1 MNFRTSSLALLFL
14 IIVVLLLPQ
23 KSNAQVPLTEAE
35 YNTLFPYRYGTEQGP
50 NGGYVFNP
58 EKDFYKYS
66 SLLEA
71 VNRMK
76 NIKVYMERREGTNL
90 YKVTRED
97 KTTGVKKLI
106 RTDAG
111 FDDSWNI
118 QKPIISKEVDYADFL
133 SEGTTETRKRELSA
147 FLANLSQETTG
158 GWATAPGGKYAWG
171 LYFREE
177 VSYVGTDLIGYVE
190 QNHPDYPAVA
200 GKSYHGRGPI
210 QLSWNYNYGQVSQF
224 LFGDKNIL
232 LANPE
237 KVIED
242 GALAFQT
249 AIWFWMTPQFPKPS
263 AHDVMVGNWIPS
275 SFDTQN
281 GRSPGFGV
289 TVNIINGGLECGSG
303 TEKTKVVSRIGHY
316 ERHSEILGVSTDLDG
331 NSSCNACG
339 CADQKSFGGIEPEP
353 VPQEP
358 RISLQ
363 SPLSTQIRQSEFEEV
378 LIKATAI
385 DKEDNSIDNLLISVD
400 GVELSSQ
407 GNEVTFLPTAYK
419 SYNISITATD
429 INAKQTSITTTIE
442 ILDPRVNCGDLWEA
456 KVYTAGMEIVYEGV
470 IYTAGWETKDSDIPG
485 IADVWKLKEVC
496 AGTTFNCNGV
506 EEWNVL
512 TTYQTNGMRI
522 VYNGLLYKFNKWWS
536 VGNQPDEDVSTWT
549 LLGACSSS
557 DIDNPPVLSF
567 GLPSQSVFSD
577 LQPIAF
583 EINATDDK
591 GEVNVVVS
599 INNQEVST
607 TTSFSYT
614 PASFG
619 NYTVVA
625 VATDNAGNSSTKEFL
640 FTVSEAQQIAPTITF
655 TSPINNQT
663 IEQETLTAIAVSIA
677 AEDQDGTVV
686 SISTTVE
693 GSVYEGNNFTF
704 LPTNFGEL
712 TLSAIVTDNDGLT
725 SEQSIVITILEKMI
739 GGATCENLAAYSGYP
754 SIYMNG
760 DIVSF
765 EGQKYECLVDNLY
778 NVTPGTAD
786 HWWKPL
792 GSCSSNA
799 RTLSIDNQVVD
810 FNVYPVPFSSRVTLK
825 IPTIEENVMVTLRNT
840 SGIILYQEIHPTGR
854 SFIETNHLI
863 KGIYILTIE
872 GDSIDLQ
879 KTIIKD

>member
-1 MNFRTSSLALLFL
+1 MNFRTSSLTF
-14 IIVVLLLPQ
+14 LLLVIVTLLLSKQ
-23 KSNAQVPLTEAE
+23 SNAQVPLTEEE

-66 SLLEA
+66 SLIEA

-111 FDDSWNI
+111 FDDSWNM
-118 QKPIISKEVDYADFL
+118 QKAIISKEVDYANFL
-133 SEGTTETRKRELSA
+133 SEGTNEVRKRELSA

-190 QNHPDYPAVA
+190 QNHPDYPAVP

-303 TEKTKVVSRIGHY
+303 TEKTKVLSRIGHY

-331 NSSCNACG
+331 NNSCNACG
-339 CADQKSFGGIEPEP
+339 CANQKSFGGIEPEP

-363 SPLSTQIRQSEFEEV
+363 SPLSTQIRQSEFEEI

-385 DKEDNSIDNLLISVD
+385 DKDDNSIDNLLISVD

-407 GNEVTFLPTAYK
+407 GNEVSFLPSAYK
-419 SYNISITATD
+419 SYSISISATD
-429 INAKQTSITTTIE
+429 INGKVTTIVTTIE
-442 ILDPRVNCGDLWEA
+442 ILDPRVNCGDLWEV
-456 KVYTAGMEIVYEGV
+456 KVYTAGVDVVYEGV
-470 IYTAGWETKDSDIPG
+470 IYTAGWETKETDIPG
-485 IADVWKLKEVC
+485 SADVWKLKEVC
-496 AGTTFNCNGV
+496 AGTTFDCNGV
-506 EEWNVL
+506 EEWNAL
-512 TTYQTNGMRI
+512 TTYQTNGMKI

-536 VGNQPDEDVSTWT
+536 VGNQPDEDETTWT

-557 DIDNPPVLSF
+557 EIDNPPVLSF
-567 GLPSQSVFSD
+567 RLPSQSNFND
-577 LQPIAF
+577 LEPIDF
-583 EINATDDK
+583 EIDATDDK
-591 GEVNVVVS
+591 GEVNLVVS

-614 PASFG
+614 PTSFG
-619 NYTVVA
+619 SYSVVA
-625 VATDNAGNSSTKEFL
+625 TATDNTGKTSTKEFI
-640 FTVSEAQQIAPTITF
+640 FTVSEVQQVAPTITF
-655 TSPINNQT
+655 TSPVNNQI
-663 IEQETLTAIAVSIA
+663 IEQETLSAIAVSIA
-677 AEDQDGTVV
+677 TDDQDGTIV
-686 SISTTVE
+686 SVSTTINDV
-693 GSVYEGNNFTF
+693 VYSGNSFSF
-704 LPTNFGEL
+704 VPTNFGEI
-712 TLSAIVTDNDGLT
+712 TLIALVTDNDGLT
-725 SEQSIVITILEKMI
+725 SEKSITITLNEKVI
-739 GGATCENLAAYSGYP
+739 GGNTCENLPAYSGYP

-778 NVTPGTAD
+778 NVIPGTAA

-792 GSCSSNA
+792 GNCSSNA
-799 RTLSIDNQVVD
+799 RTLSLGNEVVD
-810 FNVYPVPFSSRVTLK
+810 FNVYPVPFLSKVTLE
-825 IPTIEENVMVTLRNT
+825 IPVIEEHVLVTLLNT
-840 SGIILYQEIHPTGR
+840 SGTILYQEIHPNGK
-854 SFIETNHLI
+854 SFIDTNHLL

-872 GDSIDLQ
+872 GDTIDIQ
-879 KTIIKD
+879 KTIIKN